1 MKKPLTSMT
10 LKSFMERYSDELD
23 AYYGEDFCLKEGV
36 SLVKGSVDEGVTSL
50 KTIIW
55 VLVDS
60 DEGTIPS
67 DIKKKI
73 RRAGKWRRDKL
84 KHQWS
89 YVNPLNRIHGY
100 AILKDVTNTVTLSH
114 HVPKK
119 VLSISAICASYFTVG
134 RGIGNALMKLTEDYA
149 KEAGYTD
156 IILEVA
162 NEYSAYA
169 FIDEEEDDEEE
180 DDTDDDTDS
189 DEEEAEDYIPDDNV
203 LEIIS
208 EEFWKKCMRKTVS
221 QNPYYNLDQ
230 QYIKECLTEYFNS
243 ENKPFNSLVSVSDP
257 ISPGSEPIWSGSEPI
272 WSGSEPI
279 WSGSEPIWSG
289 SEPNIVTDPDDPK
302 DTEYGGFWYQKGKI
316 SQARLM
322 KFYEKYGYIEDADV
336 HLNWCCFTTVPY
348 PTMRLEVN

>member
-1 MKKPLTSMT
+1 MKIPLSSMT
-10 LKSFMERYSDELD
+10 LMSFMERYSDELD

-36 SLVKGSVDEGVTSL
+36 SLVKGSLVKGSLVKGSLVEDVTSL

-60 DEGTIPS
+60 EEGIIPS

-114 HVPKK
+114 PVPKK

-162 NEYSAYA
+162 NEYSSYA
-169 FIDEEEDDEEE
+169 FMDDEEDDEEE
-180 DDTDDDTDS
+180 EDDVSDEDTDT
-189 DEEEAEDYIPDDNV
+189 DEEEEEEDYIPDDNV
-203 LEIIS
+203 LEILS

-230 QYIKECLTEYFNS
+230 QYIKECLTEYFVSVKRKSNT
-243 ENKPFNSLVSVSDP
+243 LVSD
-257 ISPGSEPIWSGSEPI
+257 SESIWSGSEPI

-279 WSGSEPIWSG
+279 WSGSET
-289 SEPNIVTDPDDPK
+289 NIVTDPDDPK

-322 KFYEKYGYIEDADV
+322 QFYEKYGYIEDADV
-336 HLNWCCFTTVPY
+336 HLNWCCFTNVPY